1 MKLKRIT
8 AALLLLAML
17 LSCLP
22 FTAMAVEG
30 ENDFYFS
37 AETSE
42 ALLVSPRKI
51 PYSDGQTISEALADA
66 GISLTFDGGSGFVS
80 AIQGVESEYT
90 YVSVPAERSL
100 TDSAADIS
108 YFAFYGADGD
118 GEIGAGRQVL
128 MRVLADCA
136 GEEADVRAAVQGCY
150 TEALAAYCGISDAAA
165 EACAAE
171 LTKAIQ
177 DYKNSLTGTTCPVT
191 VSASEADC
199 VITAENEYGR
209 VFSAE
214 NGVLQLPVGQKYT
227 ITARKDNREAS
238 VTREITA
245 AAEVTG
251 LTLPTGSWFNEA
263 AFALSATND
272 NDAAFED
279 GRYSDI
285 RLDAHTVTA
294 AVPDA
299 FSGKLYAY
307 VLCSADAPEDAA
319 LRVRYTGA
327 SGEQYDKP
335 FTEDSKTT
343 SIPDVLRSGTDGNV
357 VVFSLDRADGSCTQ
371 RMTLTLRLD
380 RLPTLSALTVTAASA
395 DGKKQIV
402 QAAAEGAFSPLQ
414 SSYTYQILNTLTSVN
429 VCPTASMAGYT
440 IRVNNTSVTSGQSIS
455 VPLNGITTATVTV
468 SGGGYENRYTLT
480 LRPGAGQLA
489 TFNTASDVTLRVT
502 NAAGEVLDYD
512 SERNSLT
519 GGKSYFYTLVSG
531 ETYTYVA
538 TKDTY
543 YHATASFKLES
554 AASFSDIDV
563 PTDAQ
568 LQTLA
573 LGASAVYGNPQ
584 AYSMAP
590 AFAPAVHQYT
600 VTVPDFEY
608 TVAAWA
614 SFESGICNVR
624 YAKTAPDGN
633 TYGTLQEKELTSGN
647 TLGVSLSRSVLDE
660 NALGNELTFRL
671 SRTVDSVEYY
681 TDYFM
686 TLRRSFSLSSLK
698 ASCGG
703 SELELQ
709 GSDSTKKYSPSV
721 TEYTLWVP
729 SAATSLDLQCGVHAE
744 NLAYGQREHGY
755 IVTVG
760 GETVPASGAI
770 SVPLNGTET
779 DDIIEVQVG
788 NRLAPETEPTTITLT
803 VHKQQST
810 AIRIQAEPTGAL
822 VFLREQSSNQPLQK
836 RADGSFAL
844 SKGFVYDYTV
854 TKNGCVGQGGAM
866 RVTDDGKT
874 LELGTVSDKGL
885 FTVSRSQSCAEVITF
900 TLSAAPIN
908 DSLQTELS
916 AEWAD
921 FRGTQYTAGQPD
933 AAAYSNNGATAAKTP
948 IHADEGTLYWAKQ
961 IGNGYGKDAVGCPI
975 LAGDAIITYSGN
987 HIYRIDPDTGKKLTE
1002 GTMVSN
1008 SSYSIVPPTYSDG
1021 MVFVGL
1027 KDGQIQAFDAVSLK
1041 SLWVYTD
1048 PLGGQPNSPIT
1059 VRDGYLYTGFWGG
1072 ETKKANYVCLSI
1084 TDEDPTQE
1092 TEEKLAAWTYA
1103 QKGGF
1108 YWAGAYAGDGVLLVG
1123 TDDGYSGYDHT
1134 TGQIL
1139 LLDARTGEKLDGR
1152 SGFRGDVR
1160 SSVCYD
1166 RTTDAYYAT
1175 SKGGDFIRIKLSTDR
1190 RSIAES
1196 KTLTLQNGNAKSI
1209 AMSTSTPVVYNG
1221 RAYVGVSGSS
1231 QFKMYTGHNIT
1242 VIDLEDDMSIAYC
1255 VETQG
1260 YPQTSGLL
1268 TTGYEGVNE
1277 YIYVYFFDN
1286 YTPGKLRVLRD
1297 RAGQTAADLLTE
1309 EISPETGAQH
1319 ETAYTLF
1326 TPTGEQAQYA
1336 ICSPIVDKNGTIYFK
1351 NDTGCLMAYGSMLD
1365 HYEQTGAA
1373 VTEYHD
1379 GDAFDLGTLR
1389 VTAVYQNGI
1398 KRDVTARLLPSDQTV
1413 TEGMKTVT
1421 LRLDVPDGLYHDRT
1435 ETDRSSTAGVETR
1448 FPTIEIPI
1456 TVLGREE
1463 SGTIGN
1469 LSWSYAETSGKL
1481 SVEAEFNGRTL
1492 IAACYDASGRM
1503 LEVKT
1508 LDKAGDLKLNMSSA
1522 KIKLFLLDEDSKPV
1536 CDAVTVKGTK

>member
-1 MKLKRIT
+1 MKLKRLIS
-8 AALLLLAML
+8 ALLLFAML

-22 FTAMAVEG
+22 LSVLAVDG
-30 ENDFYFS
+30 ENYFYFS

-42 ALLVSPRKI
+42 TLVVSPQKI
-51 PYSDGQTISEALADA
+51 PYSADQTITDALTTA
-66 GISLTFDGGSGFVS
+66 GIQLTFDPGSGFVS
-80 AIQGVESEYT
+80 TIQGVESEYT
-90 YVSVPAERSL
+90 YASVPSERSMA
-100 TDSAADIS
+100 DSAADIS

-165 EACAAE
+165 EARAAE

-177 DYKNSLTGTTCPVT
+177 DYKNSLTGTTCAVT

-199 VITAENEYGR
+199 VVTAENEYGR

-245 AAEVTG
+245 ATEVTG
-251 LTLPTGSWFNEA
+251 LTLPMGSWFNEA

-272 NDAAFED
+272 NDAAFKD
-279 GRYSDI
+279 GLYADT

-294 AVPDA
+294 AIPDA
-299 FSGKLYAY
+299 FSGKLYAF
-307 VLCSADAPEDAA
+307 VHRGADAPEDAA

-327 SGEQYDKP
+327 SGELYDKA
-335 FTEDSKTT
+335 FTEDSKIT
-343 SIPDVLRSGTDGNV
+343 SIPDVVRSGTDGNT
-357 VVFSLDRADGSCTQ
+357 VVFSLDRADSGCTQ

-380 RLPTLSALTVTAASA
+380 RLPTLSALTVTAAST

-402 QAAAEGAFSPLQ
+402 QAAAEGAFSSLQ
-414 SSYTYQILNTLTSVN
+414 NSYTYQILNTLTSVN
-429 VCPTASMAGYT
+429 ICPTASMTGYT
-440 IRVNNTSVTSGQSIS
+440 IRVNDASVTSGQSIS
-455 VPLNGITTATVTV
+455 VPLNGTTTATVTV

-480 LRPGAGQLA
+480 LRPGAGQRA

-512 SERNSLT
+512 SERNSTT

-531 ETYTYVA
+531 KTYTYVA

-554 AASFSDIDV
+554 AASFSNIDV

-568 LQTLA
+568 LQTIA

-584 AYSMAP
+584 AYSMTP

-600 VTVPDFEY
+600 VAVPDDEY

-614 SFESGICNVR
+614 TFASGNCGVR
-624 YAKTAPDGN
+624 YTPMALDGN
-633 TYGTLQEKELTSGN
+633 SKLQTTPLNSGDD
-647 TLGVSLSRSVLDE
+647 LGVSLRQAVLSG

-681 TDYFM
+681 TDYFV
-686 TLRRSFSLSSLK
+686 TLRRSFSLNSLK

-709 GSDSTKKYSPSV
+709 GDGTKKYDPSV

-810 AIRIQAEPTGAL
+810 AIRIQAEPAGAL
-822 VFLREQSSNQPLQK
+822 VFLRERSSNQALQK
-836 RADGSFAL
+836 RPDGSFAL
-844 SKGFVYDYTV
+844 SKGFVYDYSV
-854 TKNGCVGQGGAM
+854 TKNGSIGQGGAM

-874 LELGTVSDKGL
+874 VELGTVSDKGV
-885 FTVSRSQSCAEVITF
+885 FTVLRSQSCAEIITF

-908 DSLQTELS
+908 GSLQTELS

-921 FRGTQYTAGQPD
+921 FRGTQYTAGQPGT
-933 AAAYSNNGATAAKTP
+933 AAYSNNGVTAAKTP
-948 IHADEGTLYWAKQ
+948 IHADEGTLYWAVQ

-975 LAGDAIITYSGN
+975 LAGDALITYSGN
-987 HIYRIDPDTGKKLTE
+987 HIYRIDPDTGKTLTE

-1059 VRDGYLYTGFWGG
+1059 VRDGYLYTGFWNG

-1092 TEEKLAAWTYA
+1092 TEEKLATWTYA

-1108 YWAGAYAGDGVLLVG
+1108 YWAGAYAGDGFLLLG

-1139 LLDARTGEKLDGR
+1139 LLDAKTGEKLDGR

-1166 RTTDAYYAT
+1166 RATDAYYAT
-1175 SKGGDFIRIKLSTDR
+1175 SKGGDFIRIKLSSDK

-1196 KTLTLQNGNAKSI
+1196 KTLALQNGNDKSI
-1209 AMSTSTPVVYNG
+1209 AMSTSTPVVYKG

-1242 VIDLEDDMSIAYC
+1242 VIDLAGEMSIAYR

-1297 RAGQTAADLLTE
+1297 HAGQTAADLLTE
-1309 EISPETGAQH
+1309 EISPEDGTQH

-1326 TPTGEQAQYA
+1326 TPTGKQAQYA

-1351 NDTGCLMAYGSMLD
+1351 NDTGCLMAYSSMLD
-1365 HYEQTGAA
+1365 HYEQPGAA

-1389 VTAVYQNGI
+1389 VTAVYQNGT

-1413 TEGMKTVT
+1413 TEGMKAIT
-1421 LRLDVPDGLYHDRT
+1421 LRLDVPDDLYHDRT

-1463 SGTIGN
+1463 TGTIGN
-1469 LSWSYAETSGKL
+1469 LSWSYTETSGKL
-1481 SVEAEFNGRTL
+1481 NIEGEFNGRTL
-1492 IAACYDASGRM
+1492 IAACYDANGRM
-1503 LEVKT
+1503 IQVQT
-1508 LDKAGDLKLNMSSA
+1508 LDKADDLTLEPSSTR
-1522 KIKLFLLDEDSKPV
+1522 IRLFLLDKDSKPV
-1536 CDAVTVKGTK
+1536 CRAVTVKGTK

>member
-90 YVSVPAERSL
+90 YASVPAERSL
-100 TDSAADIS
+100 ADSAADVS

-128 MRVLADCA
+128 MRALADCA
-136 GEEADVRAAVQGCY
+136 GEEADVRAVVQGYY
-150 TEALAAYCGISDAAA
+150 TGALAAYCGISDTDA
-165 EACAAE
+165 EVCAAE

-177 DYKNSLTGTTCPVT
+177 DYKNSLTGTTCAVT

-199 VITAENEYGR
+199 IITAENEYGR

-214 NGVLQLPVGQKYT
+214 SGVLQLPVGQKYT

-245 AAEVTG
+245 ATEVAG

-272 NDAAFED
+272 NDAAFKD
-279 GRYSDI
+279 GLYADT

-294 AVPDA
+294 AIPDA
-299 FSGKLYAY
+299 FSGKLYAF
-307 VLCSADAPEDAA
+307 VHRGADAPEDAA

-327 SGEQYDKP
+327 SGELYDKA
-335 FTEDSKTT
+335 FTEDSKIT
-343 SIPDVLRSGTDGNV
+343 SIPDVVRSGTDGNT
-357 VVFSLDRADGSCTQ
+357 VVFSLDRADNGCTQ

-429 VCPTASMAGYT
+429 VCPTASMTGYT
-440 IRVNNTSVTSGQSIS
+440 IRVNDASVTSGQSIS
-455 VPLNGITTATVTV
+455 VPLNGTTTATVTV

-480 LRPGAGQLA
+480 LRPGAGQRA

-512 SERNSLT
+512 SERNSTT

-531 ETYTYVA
+531 KTYTYVA

-554 AASFSDIDV
+554 AASFSNIDV

-568 LQTLA
+568 LQTIA

-584 AYSMAP
+584 AYSLTP

-600 VTVPDFEY
+600 ATVPDFEY
-608 TVAAWA
+608 MVAAWA
-614 SFESGICNVR
+614 SFEGRRCNVR
-624 YAKTAPDGN
+624 YAQIAPDGSSH
-633 TYGTLQEKELTSGN
+633 GAMQEKALISDDD
-647 TLGVSLSRSVLDE
+647 LGVSLSQAILSG

-681 TDYFM
+681 TDYFV
-686 TLRRSFSLSSLK
+686 TLQRSFSLSSLK

-709 GSDSTKKYSPSV
+709 GDGTKKYSPSV

-729 SAATSLDLQCGVHAE
+729 SAATSLNLQCGVHAE

-810 AIRIQAEPTGAL
+810 AIRIQAEPAGAL
-822 VFLREQSSNQPLQK
+822 VFLRERSSNQALQK
-836 RADGSFAL
+836 RLDGSFAL
-844 SKGFVYDYTV
+844 SKGFVYDYSV
-854 TKNGCVGQGGAM
+854 TKNGSIGQGGAM

-874 LELGTVSDKGL
+874 VELGTVSDKGV
-885 FTVSRSQSCAEVITF
+885 FTVLRSQSCAEIITF

-908 DSLQTELS
+908 GSLQTELS

-921 FRGTQYTAGQPD
+921 FRGTQYTAGQPGT
-933 AAAYSNNGATAAKTP
+933 AAYSNNGVTAAKTP
-948 IHADEGTLYWAKQ
+948 IHADEGTLYWAVQ

-975 LAGDAIITYSGN
+975 LAGDALITYSGN
-987 HIYRIDPDTGKKLTE
+987 HIYRIDPDTGKTLTE

-1059 VRDGYLYTGFWGG
+1059 VRDGYLYTGFWNG

-1092 TEEKLAAWTYA
+1092 TEEKLATWTYA

-1108 YWAGAYAGDGVLLVG
+1108 YWAGAYAGDGFLLLG

-1175 SKGGDFIRIKLSTDR
+1175 SKGGNFIRIKLSTDR

-1196 KTLTLQNGNAKSI
+1196 KTLALQNGNAKSI
-1209 AMSTSTPVVYNG
+1209 AMSTSTPVVYKG
-1221 RAYVGVSGSS
+1221 RGYVGVSGSS

-1242 VIDLEDDMSIAYC
+1242 VIDLEADMSIAYR

-1297 RAGQTAADLLTE
+1297 HAGQTAADLLTE
-1309 EISPETGAQH
+1309 EISPEDGTQH

-1326 TPTGEQAQYA
+1326 TPTGKQAQYA

-1389 VTAVYQNGI
+1389 VTAVYQNGT

-1413 TEGMKTVT
+1413 TEGMKAIT
-1421 LRLDVPDGLYHDRT
+1421 LRLDVPDDLYHDRT

-1463 SGTIGN
+1463 TGTIGN
-1469 LSWSYAETSGKL
+1469 LSWSYTETSGKL
-1481 SVEAEFNGRTL
+1481 NIEGEFNGRTL
-1492 IAACYDASGRM
+1492 IAACYDANGRM
-1503 LEVKT
+1503 IQVQT
-1508 LDKAGDLKLNMSSA
+1508 LDKADDLTLEPSSTR
-1522 KIKLFLLDEDSKPV
+1522 IRLFLLDKDSKPV
-1536 CDAVTVKGTK
+1536 CRTVTVKGTK